1 MAFGRA
7 ARREEPPE
15 NRLDLSERLAPY
27 GDQDIDVETLS
38 RPSAPRSVTDVRLV
52 IVDDLP
58 AIRTMMTL
66 AVSLFD
72 GVTLVGEAEGAV
84 DAVEV
89 CRRVEPD
96 AILLDVDMPD
106 VDGVQAIPMLRKA
119 APRAKIAMYSNDD
132 TSRLPS
138 MAAGADAFFLK
149 LTTTPG
155 AVLREIA
162 ALVAGG
168 G

>member
-15 NRLDLSERLAPY
+15 NPLDLSERLAPY
-27 GDQDIDVETLS
+27 GDQDIDVEAL
-38 RPSAPRSVTDVRLV
+38 SAPATPRPGADVRLV

-58 AIRTMMTL
+58 PIRTMMTL
-66 AVSLFD
+66 AVSLFE
-72 GVTLVGEAEGAV
+72 GVTIVGEAEGAV

-96 AILLDVDMPD
+96 AILLDVDMPE
-106 VDGVQAIPMLRKA
+106 VDGVQAIPLLKTA
-119 APRAKIAMYSNDD
+119 VPGAKIAMYSNDE

-149 LTTTPG
+149 LTTTP
-155 AVLREIA
+155 AEVLREISS
-162 ALVAGG
+162 LVRG
-168 G
+168 

>member
-7 ARREEPPE
+7 VRREEPPE

-38 RPSAPRSVTDVRLV
+38 RPAVPHSGAEVRLV

-72 GVTLVGEAEGAV
+72 GVTVVGEAEGAV

-106 VDGVQAIPMLRKA
+106 VDGVRAIPMLKKA
-119 APRAKIAMYSNDD
+119 APRAKIAMYSNDE
-132 TSRLPS
+132 TSRQPS

-155 AVLREIA
+155 QVLREIA
-162 ALVAGG
+162 SLVERG
-168 G
+168 